1 MVNNYAR
8 RLAQQ
13 GIDVDQ
19 LQMDWNRVANDALPM
34 AERDVHER
42 LLLDAI
48 ADADS
53 IQIGEEEFE
62 RALAVLARAQNTSTP
77 QLRRALDEDGRLA
90 TFRSQ
95 LRREKTIRHLLGEEP
110 AASGDTAQASA

>member
-1 MVNNYAR
+1 MLPLGER
-8 RLAQQ
+8 R
-13 GIDVDQ
+13 
-19 LQMDWNRVANDALPM
+19 
-34 AERDVHER
+34 VHSR

-48 ADADS
+48 ADAETV
-53 IQIGEEEFE
+53 QVGEEEFE

-77 QLRRALDEDGRLA
+77 QLRKALDEDGRLA

-110 AASGDTAQASA
+110 AASGADAQASV